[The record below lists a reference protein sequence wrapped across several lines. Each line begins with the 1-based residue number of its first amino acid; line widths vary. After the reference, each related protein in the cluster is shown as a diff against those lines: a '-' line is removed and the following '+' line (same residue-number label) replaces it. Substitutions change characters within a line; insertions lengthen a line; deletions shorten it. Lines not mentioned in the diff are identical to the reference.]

1 MNAQNKGLNEMA
13 QDGWTPTKHGESL
26 DCYNR
31 KSMGGGYSQPSYAES
46 HHAITGT
53 WSLTATANHNRNEE
67 TTYISQPQ

>member
-31 KSMGGGYSQPSYAES
+31 KSMGGGILNHSMRNL
-46 HHAITGT
+46 ITQ
-53 WSLTATANHNRNEE
+53 SLVRGR
-67 TTYISQPQ
+67 